1 MADFILSSPSLL
13 LLSSSSLSFSQNN
26 IIKFSPFSPH
36 ITPISPPSLPPSL
49 LSFSLSKNRINPQ
62 NPSLSNRMEERKKEK
77 EEYLPCLEHEIFKT
91 GLGEW
96 KERKKEERKEEK
108 NPLFHPQN
116 GVLPLSW
123 EKKEIPQNPS
133 VSKGLGGRKKGKRK
147 KKGMA
152 LG

>member
-1 MADFILSSPSLL
+1 
-13 LLSSSSLSFSQNN
+13 
-26 IIKFSPFSPH
+26 
-36 ITPISPPSLPPSL
+36 
-49 LSFSLSKNRINPQ
+49 
-62 NPSLSNRMEERKKEK
+62 MEERKKEK

-123 EKKEIPQNPS
+123 EKKEIPRTPVFS
-133 VSKGLGGRKKGKRK
+133 REKEEKRKGKNEMVK
-147 KKGMA
+147 LFCNTYKEKF
-152 LG
+152 

>member
-1 MADFILSSPSLL
+1 MSWQKLYIPMADFILSSPSLL

-36 ITPISPPSLPPSL
+36 ITPISPSSLPSSL
-49 LSFSLSKNRINPQ
+49 LSFSLSRNRNTPQ

-108 NPLFHPQN
+108 NPLFHPQK
-116 GVLPLSW
+116 GCLPLSR
-123 EKKEIPQNPS
+123 EKKEIPRTP
-133 VSKGLGGRKKGKRK
+133 VFPRD
-147 KKGMA
+147 
-152 LG
+152 

>member
-1 MADFILSSPSLL
+1 
-13 LLSSSSLSFSQNN
+13 
-26 IIKFSPFSPH
+26 
-36 ITPISPPSLPPSL
+36 
-49 LSFSLSKNRINPQ
+49 
-62 NPSLSNRMEERKKEK
+62 MEERKKEK

-123 EKKEIPQNPS
+123 EKKEIPRTPVFS
-133 VSKGLGGRKKGKRK
+133 REKEEKRKGKRK

>member
-1 MADFILSSPSLL
+1 MAEALYPHGRFYPILPLFFSSLL
-13 LLSSSSLSFSQNN
+13 PPSFFPQNN
-26 IIKFSPFSPH
+26 IIKLSPSPH
-36 ITPISPPSLPPSL
+36 HIPLISPSSLPSSL
-49 LSFSLSKNRINPQ
+49 LSFSLSRNRNTPQ

-116 GVLPLSW
+116 GVLPLSR
-123 EKKEIPQNPS
+123 EKKEIP
-133 VSKGLGGRKKGKRK
+133 
-147 KKGMA
+147 
-152 LG
+152 